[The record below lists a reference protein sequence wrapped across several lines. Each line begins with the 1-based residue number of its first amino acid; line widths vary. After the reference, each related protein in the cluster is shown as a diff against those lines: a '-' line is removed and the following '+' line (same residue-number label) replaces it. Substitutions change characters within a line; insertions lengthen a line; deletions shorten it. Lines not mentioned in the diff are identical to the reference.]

1 MSAFCGLMAS
11 FELFGTDTIGVRRT
25 LSSLAW
31 PTERHERTIGD
42 EFIFRQTRVQ
52 RVYYPGRFI
61 DSRGSKSLYVKSQFF
76 RVHRTNDFPLL
87 FYPESFH
94 VLE

>member
-1 MSAFCGLMAS
+1 MAS

-42 EFIFRQTRVQ
+42 EFIFCLPDDSCKFFTYSFFYFYFLLIIVHCRAHPQ
-52 RVYYPGRFI
+52 RYR
-61 DSRGSKSLYVKSQFF
+61 SC
-76 RVHRTNDFPLL
+76 
-87 FYPESFH
+87 
-94 VLE
+94 